1 VYSNKLGNPSFS
13 FILKFATLL
22 HMSVRLKTAKEMEVI
37 KKGGMIL
44 AQVLA
49 AVAKKVDVGV
59 HTKDLDE
66 LAEKLIRE
74 AGGSPA
80 FKGYA
85 GPINSYAHTLC
96 TSVNEAVVHEPPE
109 PGHTLHEGDIV
120 GLDIGMRYPAK
131 DGFYTDTALTMPVG
145 KISAKT
151 AKLLADTKEALMMG
165 VKAIKVDGD
174 IKDIGRAIEKFLKPK
189 KYGIVKDLVGH
200 GVGYAVHEDPQIP
213 NYDDPASESLIIKP
227 GLVIAIEPMVN
238 LGQDKVVFEKDGWTV
253 TTKDKS
259 LSAHFEVTV
268 IVTDKGVEVVTPL
281 L

>member
-1 VYSNKLGNPSFS
+1 MD
-13 FILKFATLL
+13 T
-22 HMSVRLKTAKEMEVI
+22 I
-37 KKGGMIL
+37 KQGGHIL

-49 AVAKKVDVGV
+49 AVAKKVAPGV
-59 HTKDLDE
+59 HTRELDQ

-74 AGGSPA
+74 AGGEPA

-85 GPINSYAHTLC
+85 IGNAPPYIHTLC

-109 PGHTLHEGDIV
+109 PGHTLKEGDII
-120 GLDIGMRYPAK
+120 GLDIGMRYPAE
-131 DGFYTDTALTMPVG
+131 DGFYTDTAVTVPVG
-145 KISAKT
+145 KISPKT
-151 AKLLADTKEALMMG
+151 AQLLADTKESLMKG
-165 VKAIKVDGD
+165 VGAIKLGGD
-174 IKDIGRAIEKFLKPK
+174 IKDIGRAVEKFLKPK

-213 NYDDPASESLIIKP
+213 NYDDPESESFIIKP

-238 LGQDKVVFEKDGWTV
+238 LGKDKVVFEDDGWTV

-268 IVTDKGVEVVTPL
+268 MVTEKGVEVVTPL
-281 L
+281 LA

>member
-1 VYSNKLGNPSFS
+1 
-13 FILKFATLL
+13 
-22 HMSVRLKTAKEMEVI
+22 MSVKLKTAEDMEMI

-44 AQVLA
+44 AQILA
-49 AVAKKVDVGV
+49 MVAKKVAIGV
-59 HTKDLDE
+59 HTKELDQ

-80 FKGYA
+80 FKGYG

-131 DGFYTDTALTMPVG
+131 NGFYTDTAVTVPVG
-145 KISAKT
+145 KIPAKT
-151 AKLLADTKEALMMG
+151 AKLLADTKESLMVG
-165 VKAIKVDGD
+165 IKAVKIGGD

-213 NYDDPASESLIIKP
+213 NYDDPESESLEIKP

-238 LGQDKVVFEKDGWTV
+238 LGKEAVVFEKDGWTV

-259 LSAHFEVTV
+259 LSAHFEVTL
-268 IVTDKGVEVVTPL
+268 IVTAKGAEVVTPL
-281 L
+281 LFN

>member
-1 VYSNKLGNPSFS
+1 MLVK
-13 FILKFATLL
+13 
-22 HMSVRLKTAKEMEVI
+22 LKTKQEMEMI

-49 AVAKKVDVGV
+49 TVAKKVAPGV
-59 HTKDLDE
+59 HTRELDQ

-74 AGGSPA
+74 AGGVPA

-85 GPINSYAHTLC
+85 GPVSPYVHTLC

-109 PGHTLHEGDIV
+109 PGATLKEGDII

-131 DGFYTDTALTMPVG
+131 DGFYTDTAVTMPVG
-145 KISAKT
+145 KISPKT
-151 AKLLADTKEALMMG
+151 AKLLADTKEALMKG
-165 VKAIKVDGD
+165 VVAVKLGGD
-174 IKDIGRAIEKFLKPK
+174 IKDIGRVIEKFLKPK

-200 GVGYAVHEDPQIP
+200 GVGYEVHEDPQIP
-213 NYDDPASESLIIKP
+213 NYDDPEGESLKIKP

-238 LGQDKVVFEKDGWTV
+238 LGKDAIVFERDGWTV

-259 LSAHFEVTV
+259 LSAHFEVTL
-268 IVTDKGVEVVTPL
+268 IVTDKGVEIVTPL
-281 L
+281 LV